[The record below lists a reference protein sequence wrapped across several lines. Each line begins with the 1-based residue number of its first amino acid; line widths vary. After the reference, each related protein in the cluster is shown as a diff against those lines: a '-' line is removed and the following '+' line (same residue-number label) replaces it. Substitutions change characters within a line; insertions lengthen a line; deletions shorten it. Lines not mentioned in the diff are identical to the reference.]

1 MNASLDTQIK
11 RLRKRVRLL
20 LAERYGLFGAAAGAV
35 AAAVIVALSSRYD
48 ALLSYTLWAGILIV
62 GMVAGVAWGLLRRLD
77 DLTVAVAADKRTGL
91 KERLSSAI
99 ALSYVARPSVV
110 ADAGTEAGATGAI
123 DGMEE
128 ALVTDAGSR
137 IAGLRSAEVF
147 RHRFGLPHAICG
159 AALFVLLAAIVVPML
174 PVFQSQVRRQEVAVM
189 KTEGR
194 KLVRVA
200 KEIKRQDSK
209 HEQMRK
215 LAAKLGKLGAK
226 MSMGRMTKKQAMLQ
240 AQKLAKDI
248 KKEQDRLAQMNSPSK
263 TMEQAQ
269 ADMKKAAEELAKR
282 MADKLAAEKHVTPE
296 LAMQQ
301 VPSDQQ
307 LASLARKDGALSES
321 ERKQLEQ
328 ALGKYADPNNTLP
341 IPAEL
346 GEALA
351 KLAANKDYQAAM
363 ELMQKLAAKM
373 GNGNMSK
380 MDREML
386 KQQLEALAKAL
397 KGTDLDKLAKMLRE
411 NAEKLAKMSPEELKK
426 MLEEM
431 KAMQL
436 LAKAGGT

>member
-1 MNASLDTQIK
+1 MNSSLDIQLK

-20 LAERYGLFGAAAGAV
+20 LAERYGLFGMAVGAV
-35 AAAVIVALSSRYD
+35 VAAVVVALSSRYE
-48 ALLSYTLWAGILIV
+48 ALLSYSLWAVIV
-62 GMVAGVAWGLLRRLD
+62 IAGAVAGVAWGLLRRLD

-99 ALSYVARPSVV
+99 AV
-110 ADAGTEAGATGAI
+110 E
-123 DGMEE
+123 DGPMAE
-128 ALVTDAGSR
+128 ALVTDAGAR
-137 IAGLRSAEVF
+137 ISELRSREVF
-147 RHRFGLPHAICG
+147 RHRFGLPHAVCG
-159 AALFVLLAAIVVPML
+159 AALFVLLAVIVGPML
-174 PVFQSQVRRQEVAVM
+174 PVFQSQTRRQEVAVM
-189 KTEGR
+189 KTEGK
-194 KLVRVA
+194 KLIRVA
-200 KEIKRQDSK
+200 KEINKQDTK
-209 HEQMRK
+209 HEQLRK
-215 LAAKLGKLGAK
+215 LAQKLGKLGAK
-226 MSMGRMTKKQAMLQ
+226 MSTGRMTKKQAMLQ
-240 AQKLAKDI
+240 SQKLAKDI

-263 TMEQAQ
+263 TMDQAQ
-269 ADMKKAAEELAKR
+269 ADMRKAAEELAKR

-296 LAMQQ
+296 LAMEQ

-328 ALGKYADPNNTLP
+328 ALGRYADPNNTLP

-373 GNGNMSK
+373 GSGKMGK

-397 KGTDLDKLAKMLRE
+397 KGTDLDKLAKMLKE
-411 NAEKLAKMSPEELKK
+411 NAEKLAKMSPAELKK
-426 MLEEM
+426 MLENM